1 MSSASSSPLPPLD
14 NSCYDVPRPHAPLQ
28 PPQHQATTY
37 DVPPTRVSPASSV
50 LSLAIDDQ
58 YDVPPQPIKTKHTHH
73 TASTPTT
80 PTPESINPAMLL
92 YDVPP
97 TVTKDVATPTA
108 LPLELTAALETLS
121 RLEVELQASTGKL
134 LGFVAPNWRCLDS
147 IESKALDIK
156 LAAHRVRTA
165 LQDLLR
171 FAEGALGNAI
181 NSPDKGLV
189 PKMNKLL
196 RHLKTSDSIIN
207 AALEMINWGNIFRD
221 ELSVEAPDALDK
233 LIAVSKELPDNS
245 RQTCS
250 FIQGNAPLLFKRDV
264 GESLE
269 DYDYVNLE
277 SKASLAKH
285 HLETKANLPPSLREH
300 YEALVRYNL
309 NDIFNK
315 KLNTTESDYFF
326 SITD

>member
-1 MSSASSSPLPPLD
+1 
-14 NSCYDVPRPHAPLQ
+14 
-28 PPQHQATTY
+28 
-37 DVPPTRVSPASSV
+37 
-50 LSLAIDDQ
+50 
-58 YDVPPQPIKTKHTHH
+58 
-73 TASTPTT
+73 
-80 PTPESINPAMLL
+80 MLL

-121 RLEVELQASTGKL
+121 RLEAELQASTGKL
-134 LGFVAPNWRCLDS
+134 LGFVGPNWRCLDS

-156 LAAHRVRTA
+156 LSTHRVRTA

-181 NSPDKGLV
+181 NSPDKGLA
-189 PKMNKLL
+189 PKMNTLL

-207 AALEMINWGNIFRD
+207 AALEMIDWGNIARD
-221 ELSVEAPDALDK
+221 DSSAEAPDALDK
-233 LIAVSKELPDNS
+233 LITVTKELPDNS

-264 GESLE
+264 GEGLE

-277 SKASLAKH
+277 SKASLARQ

-300 YEALVRYNL
+300 YEALVRSNSG
-309 NDIFNK
+309 IFILK
-315 KLNTTESDYFF
+315 
-326 SITD
+326 